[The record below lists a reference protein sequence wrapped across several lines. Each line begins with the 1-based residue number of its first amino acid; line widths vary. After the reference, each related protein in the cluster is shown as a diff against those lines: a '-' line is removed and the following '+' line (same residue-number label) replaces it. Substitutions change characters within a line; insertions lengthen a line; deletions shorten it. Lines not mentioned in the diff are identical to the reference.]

1 MVFSDG
7 GQTTDASQAK
17 EQVTQTTPTTESF
30 VDKLAQAKGDN
41 WRDPEVLAK
50 GKLEA
55 DGYIKTLEDQ
65 LAQLRE
71 DLSKKEYKEAVLSQ
85 AESKAPELTAGN
97 SQLANNGGDTEGGNT
112 NPALSE
118 EDLKS
123 LVEKTLSQRD
133 HEARVKHNL
142 AVVDEELTKT
152 FGTDAA
158 EVVAGKAR
166 DLGMSMDRLKEIAQE
181 SPNAFFTL
189 IGEKPRQVNPLVNGS
204 VRTEG
209 VNMSGSNERNFQ
221 YYQKVRRENR
231 SLYFSP
237 KFQQQMMADADK
249 LGDKFYS

>member
-7 GQTTDASQAK
+7 GQTTDTGQVQ
-17 EQVTQTTPTTESF
+17 EQITEPTPTTESF

-50 GKLEA
+50 GKIEA

-65 LAQLRE
+65 LMEIRE
-71 DLSKKEYKEAVLSQ
+71 ELKKKEYKDAVLSQ
-85 AESKAPELTAGN
+85 AESKAPALTAGN
-97 SQLANNGGDTEGGNT
+97 SQVAKNGGDIDGGNT
-112 NPALSE
+112 NQTISE
-118 EDLKS
+118 DDLKS

-133 HEARVKHNL
+133 QNNLLKQNL

-158 EVVAGKAR
+158 EVVAGKAKE
-166 DLGMSMDRLKEIAQE
+166 LGMSMERLKEIAQE

-189 IGEKPRQVNPLVNGS
+189 IGEKPRNTNPLVNGS

-209 VNMSGSNERNFQ
+209 VNMSGSGERNFQ

-231 SLYFSP
+231 TLYFSP
-237 KFQQQMMADADK
+237 KLQQQMMSDANK
-249 LGDKFYS
+249 MGERFYS

>member
-1 MVFSDG
+1 MVFSDN
-7 GQTTDASQAK
+7 GQTTDASQTQ
-17 EQVTQTTPTTESF
+17 EQVTQEAPTTESF
-30 VDKLAQAKGDN
+30 VEKLAQAKGDN

-55 DGYIKTLEDQ
+55 DGYIKTLEEQ
-65 LAQLRE
+65 LAEMRE
-71 DLSKKEYKEAVLSQ
+71 ELKKKEYTDSVMSQ
-85 AESKAPELTAGN
+85 AESKAPELAAGN
-97 SQLANNGGDTEGGNT
+97 SQMANNGSDTEGGNT
-112 NPALSE
+112 NQALSE

-133 HEARVKHNL
+133 QEAMLKRNL

-158 EVVAGKAR
+158 NVVAGKAKE
-166 DLGMSMDRLKEIAQE
+166 LGMSMERLKEIAQE
-181 SPNAFFTL
+181 SPNAFFAL
-189 IGEKPRQVNPLVNGS
+189 IGEKPRHINPLVNGS

-231 SLYFSP
+231 TLYFSP

-249 LGDKFYS
+249 LGEKFYS